1 MKKIKLPAKLENLK
15 RFLQFVSDY
24 AEGKGFQKKTIQ
36 NIELATEEAIVNI
49 VNYAYPKEKQ
59 GEIEIQCSVS
69 ANDVLTI
76 EIIDSGVA
84 FDVQAAP
91 EPDVNAGISK
101 REIGGLGIFLIRKAV
116 DEMSYR
122 RDSGHNI
129 LILTIHSSSEA
140 SSP

>member
-1 MKKIKLPAKLENLK
+1 MKRIKLPAKLENLK
-15 RFLQFVSDY
+15 TFLQFVSDY
-24 AEGKGFQKKTIQ
+24 AEGNGFRKKTIQ